1 MARSF
6 LPDLFGRQPG
16 PDLFTSLQREI
27 DQVFRDFTRGVPA
40 LKDFGDG
47 IMKLRLNVAET
58 PEALEVTADL
68 PGVDPQDIDVQLKEG
83 VLTIRGEKKIEKE
96 EKEKDY
102 HLVERSY
109 GKFER
114 SFSVPSEIQENKIE
128 ASFDKG
134 VLKVTL
140 PKAPEAQR
148 KTQKIEVKSAA

>member
-6 LPDLFGRQPG
+6 LPELFGRQTG

-27 DQVFRDFTRGVPA
+27 DQVFRDFTRSAPA
-40 LKDFGDG
+40 LKEFGNG
-47 IMKLRLNVAET
+47 MMRLSLNVAET

-68 PGVDPQDIDVQLKEG
+68 PGVDPEDIDIQLKDG
-83 VLTIRGEKKIEKE
+83 VLTIRGEKKVEKE
-96 EKEKDY
+96 EERKDY

-109 GKFER
+109 GRFER
-114 SFSVPSEIQENKIE
+114 ALTVPSEIQADKIE

-148 KTQKIEVKSAA
+148 KTKKIEVKSAA